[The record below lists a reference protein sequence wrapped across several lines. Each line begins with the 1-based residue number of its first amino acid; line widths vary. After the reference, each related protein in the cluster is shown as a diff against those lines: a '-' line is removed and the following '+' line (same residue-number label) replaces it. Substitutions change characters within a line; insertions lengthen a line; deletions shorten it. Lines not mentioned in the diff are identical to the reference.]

1 MLQWI
6 KVTVNSTLADFDGSL
21 ERDILSALSIVVKTQ
36 GSWFL
41 SLLNEEKK
49 KVFKDGNT
57 GGSKTNST
65 NHQQNLFGATSVFHS
80 IDFYIRIT
88 SVIYQYKCFS

>member
-1 MLQWI
+1 MLQEI
-6 KVTVNSTLADFDGSL
+6 KETVNSTLVDFDGSL
-21 ERDILSALSIVVKTQ
+21 ERDILSALSIVVKTP

-41 SLLNEEKK
+41 SLLNEERKKK

-65 NHQQNLFGATSVFHS
+65 NHQQNLGLLL
-80 IDFYIRIT
+80 
-88 SVIYQYKCFS
+88 CFIA

>member
-1 MLQWI
+1 MLQEI
-6 KVTVNSTLADFDGSL
+6 KETVNSTLADFDGSL
-21 ERDILSALSIVVKTQ
+21 ERDILSALSIVVKTP

-41 SLLNEEKK
+41 SLLHEERKK

-65 NHQQNLFGATSVFHS
+65 NHQQDLFGGYFCVS
-80 IDFYIRIT
+80 
-88 SVIYQYKCFS
+88 

>member
-49 KVFKDGNT
+49 K
-57 GGSKTNST
+57 
-65 NHQQNLFGATSVFHS
+65 SV
-80 IDFYIRIT
+80 
-88 SVIYQYKCFS
+88 